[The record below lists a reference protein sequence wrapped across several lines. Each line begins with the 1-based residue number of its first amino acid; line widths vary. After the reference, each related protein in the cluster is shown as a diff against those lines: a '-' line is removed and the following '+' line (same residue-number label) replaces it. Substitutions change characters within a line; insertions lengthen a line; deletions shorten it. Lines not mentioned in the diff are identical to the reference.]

1 MVLLKLT
8 DADDGMFT
16 LVSILIASQ
25 YTMNAV
31 LCYLHLSTWNPIV
44 YTLLTS
50 FMLHSVIQSHL
61 RYVFINPVIII
72 FPGAWKD
79 ILPMKNIFSPVSG

>member
-8 DADDGMFT
+8 GADDGMFT
-16 LVSILIASQ
+16 LVNIP
-25 YTMNAV
+25 V
-31 LCYLHLSTWNPIV
+31 LFYLYLSTWNPIV
-44 YTLLTS
+44 YTLLTG